1 MADSFD
7 SIAFAEQIGQELV
20 AAFQL
25 AGFATTPGL
34 IGSAREVPVKDKL
47 AQILPRGIGVG
58 SGCVI
63 DSFGS
68 TSRQMDIV
76 LYEQDICPVY
86 AVNQDPASTYY
97 PCEGVMA
104 VGEIKSSIAS
114 RELEDIFGKIE
125 SVKSLRRFTRL
136 SSGGGEPGVSDY
148 VAYRKYGSL
157 LSIANP
163 RPGDYNQ
170 DMNPTDQIY
179 AFSLAGRIELSYDTL
194 CSKYVEFAV
203 ETGYSLSPNLVVA
216 LDGSILCPLSVP
228 PNRHNPTITVS
239 PQEANSIY
247 CVRHPGRSFPFLLAR
262 LQTMYT
268 TGRTVEAL
276 AFERYFAEEGRLS
289 LPSDGTLK
297 LLPGV

>member
-25 AGFATTPGL
+25 AGFATTHGL

-104 VGEIKSSIAS
+104 VGKSRAQ
-114 RELEDIFGKIE
+114 
-125 SVKSLRRFTRL
+125 SLRVSWRT
-136 SSGGGEPGVSDY
+136 SSGKSRVSR
-148 VAYRKYGSL
+148 AYADSRACRL
-157 LSIANP
+157 V
-163 RPGDYNQ
+163 
-170 DMNPTDQIY
+170 
-179 AFSLAGRIELSYDTL
+179 AGRL
-194 CSKYVEFAV
+194 
-203 ETGYSLSPNLVVA
+203 G
-216 LDGSILCPLSVP
+216 
-228 PNRHNPTITVS
+228 
-239 PQEANSIY
+239 
-247 CVRHPGRSFPFLLAR
+247 
-262 LQTMYT
+262 
-268 TGRTVEAL
+268 
-276 AFERYFAEEGRLS
+276 
-289 LPSDGTLK
+289 
-297 LLPGV
+297 